1 MKSISVR
8 ASVEISGPEDEIGI
22 CGIYCCWMTVFLSIY
37 HVDNNLH
44 NYHNVYHLPTEY
56 HCPSMSDN
64 GRAPSRL

>member
-22 CGIYCCWMTVFLSIY
+22 CGIYCCWMTVFLSIH

-44 NYHNVYHLPTEY
+44 NYHNVYLQSIIVLQCQTMAGH
-56 HCPSMSDN
+56 
-64 GRAPSRL
+64 PSRL